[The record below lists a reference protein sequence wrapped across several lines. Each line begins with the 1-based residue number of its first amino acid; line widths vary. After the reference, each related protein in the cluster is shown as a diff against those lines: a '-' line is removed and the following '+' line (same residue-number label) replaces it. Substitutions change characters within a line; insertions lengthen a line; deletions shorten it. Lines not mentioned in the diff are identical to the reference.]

1 MPLRFC
7 CRFAIV
13 LLQAAI
19 EPRGEGRRS
28 SLDGDAEFFRSLGRE
43 QGVGERSVVGIA
55 LSAVLASQMAAVGLT
70 GNRGAVN
77 GCSWNR
83 ASGPLSLAISR
94 VFAAIVVLRR
104 RRPVACRARRGL
116 PTSKGCGH

>member
-28 SLDGDAEFFRSLGRE
+28 SLDGDAEFFRW
-43 QGVGERSVVGIA
+43 QGAGERSVGGIA

-104 RRPVACRARRGL
+104 RWPVACRARRGL
-116 PTSKGCGH
+116 PTSKGCDH